1 MGFFESS
8 KKVAD
13 RYLQSIVFVDE
24 RAFKESD
31 SQQHAFN
38 AKTVSDAFAHK
49 HKLCTVFAPS
59 SEEELND
66 CLPMLLKADVIV
78 LDWSM
83 DFQDMM
89 SAGGD
94 DTDDTEDE
102 EQDDTRGKHT
112 LTLID
117 GIVENA
123 GNDKIRLIVI
133 YTGETNL
140 SGITDTI
147 YSKREEG
154 VFSKDACR
162 VYSHNVCILIRAK
175 ENGGS
180 VQYRH
185 LPELQAMV
193 WSYENLPDFILEEF
207 TRMLYGL
214 LPNYALGAINTIRE
228 STSKILGVFSRDLD
242 AAYLGHQVAI
252 PDKEDGPRLL
262 SEIFGTSIK
271 ELLEDS
277 LLIEDDWVDEWI
289 DEQVPDGGRQTT
301 IKNAVTLTKE
311 KVHKFWRSDKLE
323 LKEKFN
329 EAFGDSVK
337 QEDIIQDRATG
348 VFADEPEERNIRF
361 AVLTQMRNTFGPSYT
376 SKKLSQGTIVKTGDC
391 YYVCIQPRCDSGRF
405 SAKKDGEQLVRPFL
419 FLPLSETGR
428 GVAIVVD
435 GKVLKVE
442 NTSHRIQSFSF
453 APEEGDSDIVFK
465 VQDGVLCVNDRA
477 DIHFVWKGELK
488 ELQAQ
493 RVSMNYSNELSR
505 VGLDESEWLRLK
517 GGKK

>member
-1 MGFFESS
+1 MAFFDSS

-13 RYLQSIVFVDE
+13 RYLQNIVFVDE
-24 RAFKESD
+24 RAYKESD
-31 SQQHAFN
+31 NQQHAFN
-38 AKTVSDAFAHK
+38 AKTVSDAFARK
-49 HKLCTVFAPS
+49 QKLSTVFAPS

-83 DFQDMM
+83 DFQDMT
-89 SAGGD
+89 SAGVD
-94 DTDDTEDE
+94 DVDDTEDE

-117 GIVENA
+117 RIVEDA
-123 GNDKIRLIVI
+123 GKDKIRLIVV

-154 VFSKDACR
+154 IFAKDTCK
-162 VYSHNVCILIRAK
+162 VSSQNICILIRAK
-175 ENGGS
+175 ENGGG

-185 LPELQAMV
+185 LSELQAMV
-193 WSYENLPDFILEEF
+193 WSYENLPDLILEEF
-207 TRMLYGL
+207 TRMVYGL

-228 STSKILGVFSRDLD
+228 STSKMLGVFSKDLD
-242 AAYLGHQVAI
+242 AAYLGHLVAI
-252 PDKEDGPRLL
+252 PDKEDGARLL
-262 SEIFGTSIK
+262 AEIFGTSIK

-277 LLIEDDWVDEWI
+277 RLIENGWVDEWI
-289 DEQVPDGGRQTT
+289 DEQVPDGGRQIT

-311 KVHKFWRSDKLE
+311 KVHKFWSSDKTE

-329 EAFGDSVK
+329 EAFGESVK
-337 QEDIIQDRATG
+337 QEDIILDRATG
-348 VFADEPEERNIRF
+348 VFADGAEKKNMQF
-361 AVLTQMRNTFGPSYT
+361 AVLTQMRNTFGPS
-376 SKKLSQGTIVKTGDC
+376 SAPKKLSQGTIVKTGDS
-391 YYVCIQPRCDSGRF
+391 YYVCLQPRCDSGRI
-405 SAKKDGEQLVRPFL
+405 SAKKDGERLARPFL

-428 GVAIVVD
+428 GIAAVVD
-435 GKVLKVE
+435 EKTLKVD

-453 APEEGDSDIVFK
+453 APENGDSDIVFK
-465 VQDGVLCVNDRA
+465 EQDGVLCVNDQA
-477 DIHFVWKGELK
+477 GIHFVWKGELK

-493 RVSMNYSNELSR
+493 RVNMNYSNELSR

-517 GGKK
+517 SGK